1 MFSSFLLSPQ
11 TSPLGG
17 VGNPATRIVLLGS
30 KSPASLPTFSRDP
43 DSILLTEILEYA
55 LASATVP
62 KGQEP
67 YHGVPHLQAYRLI
80 RAFATA
86 EAGDLGIAGRSV

>member
-1 MFSSFLLSPQ
+1 M
-11 TSPLGG
+11 
-17 VGNPATRIVLLGS
+17 LLGS
-30 KSPASLPTFSRDP
+30 KNPTSLLTFSRDP
-43 DSILLTEILEYA
+43 DSVIFTEILEYA

-67 YHGVPHLQAYRLI
+67 YHGMPHLQAYRLI

-86 EAGDLGIAGRSV
+86 EAGDLGIAGRYGQTHPLVSRRLTL